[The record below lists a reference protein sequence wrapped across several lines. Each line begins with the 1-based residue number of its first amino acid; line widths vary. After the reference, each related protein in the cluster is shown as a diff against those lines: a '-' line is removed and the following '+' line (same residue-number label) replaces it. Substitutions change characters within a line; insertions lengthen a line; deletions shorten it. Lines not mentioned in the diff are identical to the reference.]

1 MCLQHSRS
9 AAVIAIAGRVH
20 AMIGTA
26 NSSSDSNETP
36 SLRTGFIP
44 LRKYRF
50 DHRLH
55 AIPPEKLQVTDGRVG
70 LAHSNPL
77 LFLRTSPRFESY
89 CSRGINGLLRFTKK
103 KLRSQSSSVA
113 LESTDGF
120 WMYCRLYL
128 PLWTSAGGEKY

>member
-1 MCLQHSRS
+1 
-9 AAVIAIAGRVH
+9 
-20 AMIGTA
+20 MIGTA

-70 LAHSNPL
+70 LAHSNPQL
-77 LFLRTSPRFESY
+77 CLRTSPRVESY
-89 CSRGINGLLRFTKK
+89 FSRGINGLLRFTKK
-103 KLRSQSSSVA
+103 NCDLDLEASSWKA
-113 LESTDGF
+113 QMGF
-120 WMYCRLYL
+120 GCIVGYISRCGPQREAKNTKARL
-128 PLWTSAGGEKY
+128 